1 MLSEY
6 KLKIADLCDIPIG
19 DDKNQYA
26 LVETRIKT
34 KKNTFRIRV

>member
-6 KLKIADLCDIPIG
+6 KLKIAD
-19 DDKNQYA
+19 DKNQYA
-26 LVETRIKT
+26 LVDTRIKT